1 MIPERPLREAA
12 LRAALEAGQEIL
24 EVYGGDFSV
33 TTKRDASPLT
43 EADTRAQRVI
53 VRRLQEADP
62 AIPILSEE
70 GRHQPHQERSR
81 WNRFWVVDPL
91 DGTKEFIKKNDEFTV
106 NIALFCR
113 SGTGDALPV
122 LGVVVAP
129 ALAVAY
135 LGVPGEGAWRGSTDS
150 WRGDLEG
157 FLFRSTA
164 LPDDGACRDRPYRI
178 VASRS
183 HMSDETAAFVEER
196 RREHPLLELVSSG
209 SSLKICRVAEG
220 SADEYPRF
228 APTMEWDT
236 AAGDALARAAGCE
249 VLRWEEGGPAGPL
262 RYNKEDLLNP
272 WFLVRRTR
280 SGSARQEGAGQGEER
295 KE

>member
-1 MIPERPLREAA
+1 MVLERPLREAA
-12 LRAALEAGQEIL
+12 LGAALEAGKEIM
-24 EVYGGDFSV
+24 EVYGRNFSV
-33 TTKRDASPLT
+33 TEKDDASPLT
-43 EADTRAQRVI
+43 EADTRAHGVI
-53 VRRLQEADP
+53 VRRLGEADP

-70 GRHQPHQERSR
+70 GKHQPYQERSR
-81 WNRFWVVDPL
+81 WTRFWVVDPL

-106 NIALFCR
+106 NIALFHR
-113 SGTGDALPV
+113 SGTGEALPV

-129 ALAVAY
+129 ALEVAY

-150 WRGDLEG
+150 WGGDLEG
-157 FLFRSTA
+157 FLSRSST
-164 LPDDGACRDRPYRI
+164 LPEDGAGRGRPYRI

-183 HMSDETAAFVEER
+183 HMSDETAAFIAER

-249 VLRWEEGGPAGPL
+249 VLRWEGGGPAGPL

-272 WFLVRRTR
+272 WFLVRSLR
-280 SGSARQEGAGQGEER
+280 SGSARRGGAGQGQER